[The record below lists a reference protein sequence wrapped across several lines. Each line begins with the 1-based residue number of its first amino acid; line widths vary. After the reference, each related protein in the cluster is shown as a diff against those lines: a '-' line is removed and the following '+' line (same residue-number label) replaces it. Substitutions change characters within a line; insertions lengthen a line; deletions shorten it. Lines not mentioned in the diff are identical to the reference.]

1 MTTVVNSL
9 KITKLF
15 NLISVHLTAMLFI
28 KIVQWNNIFMQIH
41 EDEAS
46 LFLKEVS
53 KEIMF

>member
-1 MTTVVNSL
+1 MTTGVNSL

-15 NLISVHLTAMLFI
+15 NLISVHLTAMLFN
-28 KIVQWNNIFMQIH
+28 KIVQENNIFMQIH